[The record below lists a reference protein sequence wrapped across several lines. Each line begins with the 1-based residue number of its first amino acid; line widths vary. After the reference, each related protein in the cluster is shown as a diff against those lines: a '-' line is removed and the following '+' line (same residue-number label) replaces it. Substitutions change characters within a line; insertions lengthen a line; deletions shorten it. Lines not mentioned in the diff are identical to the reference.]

1 MVDYRCRGDRRVTC
15 SNEGKSGMKDLHLSV
30 RTSYAWSSIHTP
42 TCTRPLPS
50 GIAEDVG
57 TTRVWGGGTFGGECF
72 WQADANTIKRM
83 IFLLGYEVN

>member
-57 TTRVWGGGTFGGECF
+57 TTRVCGGGGGHSV
-72 WQADANTIKRM
+72 ANVSDKLMQILSK
-83 IFLLGYEVN
+83 E